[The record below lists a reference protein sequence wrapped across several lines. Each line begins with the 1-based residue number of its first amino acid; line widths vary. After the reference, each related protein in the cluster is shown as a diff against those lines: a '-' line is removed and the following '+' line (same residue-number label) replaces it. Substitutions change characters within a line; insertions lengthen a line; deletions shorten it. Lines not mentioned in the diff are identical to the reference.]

1 MYSFGAY
8 TGSRRELKCQCNPA
22 IQMNISDLNDIPPWW
37 SEDNSNNGNWPKKP
51 DTVVYKRVHLFNS
64 EVAPWCTYAMV
75 YDSTVA
81 ASTLTSKDLEKFQY
95 RKTRYEFVLGKEY
108 KSKMKGKQYLELR
121 DMIQYFLSYVQSV
134 VPKQSMEN
142 CLSE

>member
-1 MYSFGAY
+1 MMFH
-8 TGSRRELKCQCNPA
+8 P
-22 IQMNISDLNDIPPWW
+22 
-37 SEDNSNNGNWPKKP
+37 DNSNNGNWPKKP
-51 DTVVYKRVHLFNS
+51 DAVVYKRVHLFS
-64 EVAPWCTYAMV
+64 FEVACTYAMV

-95 RKTRYEFVLGKEY
+95 RKTQNEFVLGKEY

-121 DMIQYFLSYVQSV
+121 DRIQYFLSNVQSV

-142 CLSE
+142 CLSEVKSNDVLEQMIPMVPSSGWKPFNFYCAVQSN